1 MIRRRPNW
9 VIGAGSHMSP
19 DTDCTMRLEN
29 ASIGPAHA
37 RLRGGQE
44 LTERN
49 KVTYLAHSQVAE
61 QRASKQMLRSQIRRG
76 PAGYRPRG
84 PDDLS

>member
-1 MIRRRPNW
+1 
-9 VIGAGSHMSP
+9 MSP
-19 DTDCTMRLEN
+19 DTDCTMRLGN

-44 LTERN
+44 LTERD
-49 KVTYLAHSQVAE
+49 KVTCLAHSQVAE
-61 QRASKQMLRSQIRRG
+61 QRASKQMRRSQIRWG

-84 PDDLS
+84 PDDLG

>member
-1 MIRRRPNW
+1 
-9 VIGAGSHMSP
+9 MSP
-19 DTDCTMRLEN
+19 EHGRHDAAGN

-44 LTERN
+44 LTERD
-49 KVTYLAHSQVAE
+49 KVAHLAHSQVAE
-61 QRASKQMLRSQIRRG
+61 QRASKQMRRSQIGRG

-84 PDDLS
+84 PDDLG